1 MNYRPHLHPDWRS
14 PRVRVAEITPVV
26 LRLPD
31 GCCSRGNLEIVS
43 LTGGLLSMPNVLD
56 PSSRITL
63 MFLTQTG
70 PVHCAAEMLSPVSTT
85 RQPFRFV
92 ALEEGA
98 QRKLRGV
105 VQSSLDAR
113 EQAWI
118 DKYRAALNQNP
129 PRRRF
134 SPVVLGALALLTLCF
149 GIAIYVFQVPL
160 LK

>member
-1 MNYRPHLHPDWRS
+1 MNYHPHLHPDWRS
-14 PRVRVAEITPVV
+14 PRVRLAEITPVV

-31 GCCSRGNLEIVS
+31 GCCSRSNLEIVS
-43 LTGGLLSMPNVLD
+43 LTGGLLSMPNLLD
-56 PSSRITL
+56 RSSHITL
-63 MFLTQTG
+63 MFLTQMG
-70 PVHCAAEMLSPVSTT
+70 PVHCAAEMLSPVSST

-105 VQSSLDAR
+105 VQSSLDAG

-118 DKYRAALNQNP
+118 EKYRAALNQNP
-129 PRRRF
+129 PRRGIF
-134 SPVVLGALALLTLCF
+134 PVVLGALALLALCF
-149 GIAIYVFQVPL
+149 GSAIYLFHAPL